1 MNDDQCQK
9 IPLRSRL
16 AHGVWRTL
24 LNSPAGS
31 WVEQALVWSGHLSP
45 HQSWP
50 GQGAAVG
57 EISRMRAGQS
67 LIATLVG
74 GVQIVVP
81 AIPEGVALYIK
92 GRYVEEGTVQL
103 FHRFWKPGQVFFDV
117 GANMGLF
124 TFLGAKACGSTGQ
137 VYAFEPQVNL
147 VRYLERSVAL
157 NECGHTVTIVGAAV
171 SSDHSTHATLYYAAN
186 REGTGIPSLLAH
198 DWLDQ
203 TSGMRVPTVSID
215 GYRRDQGV
223 DRIDAMKIDVEGAEM
238 LVLRG
243 MRETL
248 QATPPDLLVL
258 EVLPE
263 RLSFQG
269 IALGAHLKHAPTAA
283 TPGGVARFLAAYGY
297 EPRRIG
303 QDGQLGPTYD
313 NAALQSINGSTN
325 VGFVLPGLTTTR
337 PEIFALDK

>member
-186 REGTGIPSLLAH
+186 REK
-198 DWLDQ
+198 
-203 TSGMRVPTVSID
+203 MRAQQAEYYARTRPVSVWDDAQVPPITLPPID
-215 GYRRDQGV
+215 
-223 DRIDAMKIDVEGAEM
+223 
-238 LVLRG
+238 
-243 MRETL
+243 
-248 QATPPDLLVL
+248 
-258 EVLPE
+258 PE
-263 RLSFQG
+263 RHIEAFKAAMESF
-269 IALGAHLKHAPTAA
+269 L
-283 TPGGVARFLAAYGY
+283 
-297 EPRRIG
+297 
-303 QDGQLGPTYD
+303 
-313 NAALQSINGSTN
+313 
-325 VGFVLPGLTTTR
+325 
-337 PEIFALDK
+337 